1 MAMSAAARD
10 MEIVVKNMA
19 SAVKKVKDMEV
30 REVVVVT
37 GKNVAMV
44 RTHMTIARQVALVA
58 MEEGTKA
65 GMERTDV
72 MEGMSTVIVPLV
84 ARVATEEGKSVA
96 TAQTNTTTVL
106 LEDTAAVEAV
116 ETTITTARVEATD
129 KKAVKKASTQASN
142 HLVPL
147 TVVAV
152 ATVAHLTSFPAQ
164 PNTPSPT
171 PETLVTL
178 AYSAPR

>member
-58 MEEGTKA
+58 MEEETKA

-84 ARVATEEGKSVA
+84 ARVATEGKSVA

-164 PNTPSPT
+164 PNTPSPM

-178 AYSAPR
+178 ASSAPR